1 MENLSLK
8 LTADSSGLIR
18 EVNKTKSSLSSLNT
32 LAKTT
37 QKSTSNI
44 TKNISAKINT
54 SQYTQATQAIN
65 ALVPVFDRISTKI
78 DKLKG
83 AFNLLSV
90 NMGISVFRRV
100 KVDIDALSDAMSKAG
115 GSFTKFTS
123 LSNNLSNNGFKKFE
137 DGLVKIV
144 YPLSFFQAKM
154 RVVSDSLK
162 KDGDKFGST
171 LFGLGSK
178 VSAGLLGMTVGVGK
192 AETATKVGLKRLAT
206 HLDNFVGKAIS
217 FKKVLAES
225 WAESLWSS
233 DMYKESN
240 RLRDKLSDLQKT
252 LDENEKKIA
261 EKKKKLAEA
270 MKAPLGKNSETDWQI
285 LNAGTT
291 AKEIEDL
298 EKKSASLK
306 EQMSGLSETLNKV
319 PKGFKM
325 LGYEIL
331 NVAKHIGVFLVKLA
345 SIQIALAGILLIV
358 KSFTWTNQIA
368 YANDEI
374 NDTAEKVNMT
384 AEQYQ
389 KWSFIMKIAGSD
401 ASALKGHINQLNQ
414 RLKGADQE
422 SAKATKGFERLGI
435 SVYDANGEFRDST
448 ELFEEAVSKLQKI
461 ENTTTRA
468 AIATQIFGRNASELN
483 GLLNMSAQEVEKIT
497 RVNNVLGLTASQS
510 AIKLAGAYN
519 DAKDVLAAVGN
530 AMKSTIS
537 ELVLPWLIKLI
548 KGIILAITYINIF
561 IRTIFGLPMKSV
573 ASDTKKASSSMSGY
587 GNSVK
592 KTTDKVKELK
602 RQLLGFDELNVLQD
616 NSSSSGNTADAIGG
630 LDVSGINGDA
640 GDTFSWLSDDELD
653 RIERFQKK
661 VQELQGTLQVVS
673 TIVLILAGLF
683 LVIFAF
689 FGGGLPALIAGVTL
703 IGLGIAIGNAEGADG
718 ESAFDKIKNK
728 IDEFSSN
735 IKENIIAIVE
745 ILAGG
750 FLVIWGFLHGNIL
763 AVVAGCVLVGVG
775 ILSLKD
781 EDGVS
786 VFDQLNEK
794 LGGALTPIK
803 ENAVAICE
811 IIAGMVLVV
820 LGALHGNMIAFWA
833 GVALIGLG
841 IGSLKDENGKTVFE
855 QLLEKMGTSLKPLK
869 ENALAIGSIIAGIF
883 LLVMALRGW
892 GVPALIA
899 GAALIGL
906 GIMGL
911 KNAEGKTVFEQL
923 IEKIHNFIM
932 QFQGVISGLTAFFG
946 LIAIVLGVIF
956 GNIILLAT
964 GAGLIASAAFMA
976 GMKDNSGKSLFDKII
991 EKGNKFITDNQ
1002 ALIAGL
1008 TAFFGLIAL
1017 IVGVLT
1023 LNLVMIAAGA
1033 GLMAVSIMTSMKTDA
1048 NGENL
1053 FTKITAIGKKFII
1066 DNQALI
1072 TGLMGF
1078 FGLIA
1083 VIIGVL
1089 TFNIPLLVAGGLL
1102 TGAAIFTGMQKNA
1115 EGESL
1120 FDRIGAKAKEAWEN
1134 LKSWFKTNVS
1144 KIFTV
1149 EFWANQNQKILDA
1162 LDNVLSSIWNKIT
1175 GTISNIIGK
1184 VKEMCS
1190 NIAKKIKSLFTD
1202 TDKET
1207 DKAISKGNKKA
1218 KNTTSTSRVSRVSRV
1233 AAQISNLQVPKLATG
1248 GVATKPTLVQIGEY
1262 SGANSNPEIVSP
1274 QSIMAETMQSA
1285 NIEVI
1290 NAIYAIGNQISKTVE
1305 DKDYDVYMDGDKLT
1319 SKVTKIQNKQSKNR
1333 GPSLVIV

>member
-1 MENLSLK
+1 MDNLSIK

-18 EVNKTKSSLSSLNT
+18 EVNKSKSSLSSLNT
-32 LAKTT
+32 LAKIT

-54 SQYTQATQAIN
+54 SQYTQTIQAIN
-65 ALVPVFDRISTKI
+65 TLVPVFDRISTKI
-78 DKLKG
+78 DQLKG
-83 AFNLLSV
+83 AFNLLNI
-90 NMGISVFRRV
+90 NMGVSVFRRV

-233 DMYKESN
+233 DMYKEIE
-240 RLRDKLSDLQKT
+240 T
-252 LDENEKKIA
+252 V
-261 EKKKKLAEA
+261 KKKLKDYDKMVEE
-270 MKAPLGKNSETDWQI
+270 L
-285 LNAGTT
+285 
-291 AKEIEDL
+291 AK
-298 EKKSASLK
+298 KK
-306 EQMSGLSETLNKV
+306 EQYANLLSNAKNKTVTFEDIEEESRLYHEIANLKIKVKELKPKMDELRQTLAEITS
-319 PKGFKM
+319 GFK
-325 LGYEIL
+325 LFGHEVL
-331 NVAKHIGVFLVKLA
+331 NVAKHLGVFLVKLS
-345 SIQIALAGILLIV
+345 SIRIALSAILLIV

-368 YANDEI
+368 NVNDEI
-374 NDTAEKVNMT
+374 NDNSEKVNMT

-389 KWSFIMKIAGSD
+389 KWSWIMKIAGSD

-537 ELVLPWLIKLI
+537 EIMIPWLIKLI
-548 KGIILAITYINIF
+548 KSIILAITYINIF
-561 IRTIFGLPMKSV
+561 VRTIFGLPMKSV
-573 ASDTKKASSSMSGY
+573 TSNTKKASSSMSGY

-616 NSSSSGNTADAIGG
+616 NSSSSSGNTADAIGG
-630 LDVSGINGDA
+630 LDISGINGDA

-673 TIVLILAGLF
+673 TIVLILSGLF

-703 IGLGIAIGNAEGADG
+703 IGLGIAVGNAEGADG

-728 IDEFSSN
+728 INEFSSN

-763 AVVAGCVLVGVG
+763 AVVSGCVLVGVG

-794 LGGALTPIK
+794 LGGALTSIK

-855 QLLEKMGTSLKPLK
+855 QLLEKMGASLKQLK

-883 LLVMALRGW
+883 LLVMSLRGW
-892 GVPALIA
+892 GIPALIA

-923 IEKIHNFIM
+923 IEKIHSFIM

-1023 LNLVMIAAGA
+1023 LNLVLIAAGA

-1102 TGAAIFTGMQKNA
+1102 IGAAIFTGMQKNA

-1233 AAQISNLQVPKLATG
+1233 AAQMSNLQVPKLATG

-1285 NIEVI
+1285 NMEVI